1 MQHDI
6 LLPFSDG
13 CLTGRF
19 LERRRRFS
27 VALSTDQGHIWIH
40 SNNTGSM
47 LGLTRPGALVLAS
60 KSPNPRTE
68 ASLYPGGRALRRPS
82 RRRTRLLGRSKY
94 LRSQPDD

>member
-6 LLPFSDG
+6 LLPFSGG

-19 LERRRRFS
+19 LERHRRFS
-27 VALSTDQGHIWIH
+27 VALGTEHGRVWIH

-60 KSPNPRTE
+60 KSPNPNRK
-68 ASLYPGGRALRRPS
+68 LPYPRRPCAAATLPAEDPAS
-82 RRRTRLLGRSKY
+82 G
-94 LRSQPDD
+94 PV

>member
-60 KSPNPRTE
+60 KSPNPNRK
-68 ASLYPGGRALRRPS
+68 LP
-82 RRRTRLLGRSKY
+82 
-94 LRSQPDD
+94 